1 MAPPGPND
9 EPVRGRGDP
18 VDTRE
23 SLSLDDDIEYDH
35 QAATFTVVVTRDAD
49 GPVETSEWEVG
60 DWLDVQCPK
69 AAGRAVRSAI
79 DDRLDGPMDNLAVRA
94 GTDAGPDAPAS
105 ITVRYRTWVDD
116 DGAVTA
122 EPAVDFD
129 EVVAVS
135 PESALATVE
144 FDGHESS
151 CELPVYVERE
161 TARLL

>member
-9 EPVRGRGDP
+9 DPVRGRGDP

-23 SLSLDDDIEYDH
+23 SLSLDDDIEYDPG
-35 QAATFTVVVTRDAD
+35 AATLTVVVARDAD
-49 GPVETSEWEVG
+49 GPVETSELEVG
-60 DWLDVQCPK
+60 DWLGVQCPK
-69 AAGRAVRSAI
+69 AARRVVRSAV
-79 DDRLDGPMDNLAVRA
+79 DDRLDGPMDNLAVHA

-105 ITVRYRTWVDD
+105 ITVSDRTCVDD

-135 PESALATVE
+135 PESALATVA

-151 CELPVYVERE
+151 CELPVFVECE
-161 TARLL
+161 TAQLL